1 MDGYEGTRSPARL
14 AIAVALPLLLL
25 AIALAACGGGPYR
38 FGAATFADGQHGW
51 VTGWDGDKNKTV
63 LTRTTDGGATW
74 ARVGARSTQGNAPV
88 AGWAEF
94 ASPTTGVWSVG
105 LNKLLYTT
113 TGGRPWKVAAVRN
126 VRGARFTA
134 QSYFSAA
141 SFASARVGYATLVK
155 GQSQPAKATGGRI
168 ARTRNGGATWR
179 IKKGLGGK
187 AGYGGFVDVAAPTPY
202 VCFALKVG
210 TRGGVWATTD
220 RGATWK
226 RQVLPGD
233 TKSYEAIEFT
243 DALTG
248 WAVGAAG
255 MIAKT
260 SDGGLTWTAQTSGVE
275 VRLHGV
281 CFLDANVGCAVG
293 EYGVILATQDGG
305 ETWTPQASGWV
316 ADPTVED
323 DNLVLNDV
331 DFVSATEGWI
341 VSADGWAPGQANG
354 LLHTSDGGE
363 TWTFVP

>member
-1 MDGYEGTRSPARL
+1 L
-14 AIAVALPLLLL
+14 AISVALLLLL
-25 AIALAACGGGPYR
+25 ALALAACGGGPYR

-51 VTGWDGDKNKTV
+51 VTGWDGDVKVTV
-63 LTRTTDGGATW
+63 LTRTTDAGATW
-74 ARVGARSTQGNAPV
+74 ERVGARSTQNNTPV

-94 ASPTTGVWSVG
+94 ASPTVGVWAVG

-113 TGGRPWKVAAVRN
+113 TGGRPWSAARVRN
-126 VRGARFTA
+126 LRNAGFTT

-155 GQSQPAKATGGRI
+155 SRSQPAGATGGWI
-168 ARTRNGGATWR
+168 ARTRNGGADWR
-179 IKKGLGGK
+179 IKKGLAGK
-187 AGYGGFVDVAAPTPY
+187 ADFGGFVDVAAPTTH

-220 RGATWK
+220 RGATWT
-226 RQVLPGD
+226 RHVLPVD
-233 TKSYEAIEFT
+233 TKSYEAIDFA

-248 WAVGAAG
+248 WAVGAGG

-260 SDGGLTWTAQTSGVE
+260 SDGGLTWAAQVSGVD

-281 CFLDANVGCAVG
+281 CFVDTNIGYAVG
-293 EYGVILATQDGG
+293 EYGVVLVTQDAGAN
-305 ETWTPQASGWV
+305 WAPQVSGWV
-316 ADPTVED
+316 PDPAVED
-323 DNLVLNDV
+323 DNLILNDV

-341 VSADGWAPGQANG
+341 VAAGGWMPGQANG
-354 LLHTSDGGE
+354 LLHTTNGGQ